1 MANVNITGLPNLT
14 TMTDASLLPTDSS
27 GTTYHVS
34 GATLKTYVNNTAGNI
49 IPAADNTYFLGNSTN
64 RWANLW
70 VGPGTIYITDS
81 NAASNATSELTVFNG
96 VLQVNGVPGLQA
108 NLIAGNTTLTLA
120 NSGNITLNIAGSANS
135 MTVSSDVTEISG
147 NLSVL
152 GDTLFSAVNIATPL
166 VNTSALATTDNEL
179 YLSSNS
185 VAGVGDIVIDP
196 FNDGDPAT
204 GNVTLL
210 GNLSVSGNISCT
222 PAYGQFWSNLT
233 QTVASA
239 NTAYN
244 FLLNNTDGN
253 NLVRLGT
260 GASNSRIIINKTGLY
275 NIQFS
280 AQIDKTAGGGGST
293 AYIWFKKNGTA
304 VPDTGGFFT
313 LDNTVQTVQSW
324 NIMANVTTAGD
335 YYEIAYA
342 ATNTN
347 FRFPTLAGNVSIG
360 YPASPSI
367 IVTVTPVGV

>member
-14 TMTDASLLPTDSS
+14 TLTDASLLPTDS
-27 GTTYHVS
+27 GGATYHVS
-34 GATLKTYVNNTAGNI
+34 GATLRSYVNTTAGNI
-49 IPAADNTYFLGNSTN
+49 IPAVDNVSFLGNATN
-64 RWANLW
+64 RWANLFL
-70 VGPGTIYITDS
+70 GPGTIYITDS
-81 NAASNATSELTVFNG
+81 NVAANTTAELTVLNG
-96 VLQVNGVPGLQA
+96 ILQVNGATGLQA
-108 NLIAGNTTLTLA
+108 NLIAGNTSLTLA

-135 MTVSSDVTEISG
+135 VTFGSSVTEIAG

-185 VAGVGDIVIDP
+185 VGGIGDITIDP

-204 GNVTLL
+204 GTVTLL
-210 GNLSVSGNISCT
+210 GNLSVTGNISCT

-233 QTVASA
+233 QTVSSA
-239 NTAYN
+239 NTAYT
-244 FLLNNTDGN
+244 FLLNNTDGH
-253 NLVRLGT
+253 NLIELGS

-280 AQIDKTAGGGGST
+280 AQIDKTAGGGSST

-304 VPDTGGFFT
+304 IPDTGGFFS

-324 NIMANVTTAGD
+324 NIMANVVAAGD

-360 YPASPSI
+360 YSASPSI
-367 IVTVTPVGV
+367 IVTVTPVGA

>member
-34 GATLKTYVNNTAGNI
+34 GSTLKTYVNNTAGNI
-49 IPAADNTYFLGNSTN
+49 IPAADNTYFLGNATN
-64 RWANLW
+64 RWANIWL
-70 VGPGTIYITDS
+70 GPGTIYITDS
-81 NAASNATSELTVFNG
+81 NVASNLTAELTVFNG

-108 NLIAGNTTLTLA
+108 NLIAGNTSLTLD
-120 NSGNITLNIAGSANS
+120 NSSNITLNIAGSSNS
-135 MTVSSDVTEISG
+135 MIVSSGVTEIAG

-166 VNTSALATTDNEL
+166 VNTSAMATTDNEL
-179 YLSSNS
+179 YLSGNS

-196 FNDGDPAT
+196 FNDADPTT

-210 GNLSVSGNISCT
+210 GNLSVSGNISYT

-233 QTVASA
+233 QTVSSA
-239 NTAYN
+239 NTAYT
-244 FLLNNTDGN
+244 FLLNNTDGH
-253 NLVRLGT
+253 NLIELGS

-324 NIMANVTTAGD
+324 NIMANVVAAGD

-347 FRFPTLAGNVSIG
+347 FRFPTLAGNVAVG
-360 YPASPSI
+360 YSASPSI

>member
-1 MANVNITGLPNLT
+1 
-14 TMTDASLLPTDSS
+14 MTDASLLPTDSS

-34 GATLKTYVNNTAGNI
+34 GSTLKTYVNNTAGNI
-49 IPAADNTYFLGNSTN
+49 IPAADNTYFLGNATN
-64 RWANLW
+64 RWANIWL
-70 VGPGTIYITDS
+70 GPGTIYITDS
-81 NAASNATSELTVFNG
+81 NVASNLTAELTVFNG

-108 NLIAGNTTLTLA
+108 NLIAGNTSLTLD
-120 NSGNITLNIAGSANS
+120 NSSNITLNIAGSSNS
-135 MTVSSDVTEISG
+135 MIVSSGVTEIAG

-166 VNTSALATTDNEL
+166 VNTSAMATTDNEL
-179 YLSSNS
+179 YLSGNS

-196 FNDGDPAT
+196 FNDADPTT

-210 GNLSVSGNISCT
+210 GNLSVSGNISYT

-233 QTVASA
+233 QTVSSA
-239 NTAYN
+239 NTAYT
-244 FLLNNTDGN
+244 FLLNNTDGH
-253 NLVRLGT
+253 NLIELGS

-324 NIMANVTTAGD
+324 NIMANVVAAGD

-347 FRFPTLAGNVSIG
+347 FRFPTLAGNVAVG
-360 YPASPSI
+360 YSASPSI